1 MLIHRPVP
9 AGSLAAPTSQTSLAA
24 TRRSAR
30 RRTQKILRLD
40 ILELHNT
47 KSARALV
54 AQVSCCIVTSTRQLF
69 LLERPV
75 PSLMQSR
82 CLLSSQMQLERNK
95 RQVMIFSL
103 RSRELGSGHA
113 TRRTVPCCHTK
124 YLNRRS
130 LARSFKIARSF
141 EMLPPAWQPTSSYQ
155 LPAELHRLVERAQ
168 TMRNIERTQ
177 FHGISFIATIR
188 CFLYRICRCLE
199 LTPAC
204 ALSYEKAQA
213 SECCFYCFW
222 KPSNEQ
228 IGSSDWCWRSRQN
241 CYTAASSDS
250 LYHCTMI

>member
-1 MLIHRPVP
+1 MLAVQSDAVGAKQATGDDFQSPQPR
-9 AGSLAAPTSQTSLAA
+9 AGQW
-24 TRRSAR
+24 AR
-30 RRTQKILRLD
+30 YAKDGAML
-40 ILELHNT
+40 
-47 KSARALV
+47 
-54 AQVSCCIVTSTRQLF
+54 
-69 LLERPV
+69 PY
-75 PSLMQSR
+75 
-82 CLLSSQMQLERNK
+82 
-95 RQVMIFSL
+95 
-103 RSRELGSGHA
+103 
-113 TRRTVPCCHTK
+113 K